1 MVSPLRI
8 RLSVIHSTPLKAA
21 VASLESV
28 RGRIKVKDPAPDRAR
43 SAVKRRRQGMGRWES
58 MGRWFVVL
66 TMLGGVAAG
75 CASDADG
82 SPGGGDENLP
92 KAIGAV
98 CATDSE
104 CASGN
109 CTPSRVCSKSCDM
122 HADCGC
128 PAGTTN
134 GDIVGGRCRFGCFE
148 SMCTV
153 PCTSDIDCAG
163 DTECTSSGSWDGCL

>member
-1 MVSPLRI
+1 
-8 RLSVIHSTPLKAA
+8 
-21 VASLESV
+21 
-28 RGRIKVKDPAPDRAR
+28 
-43 SAVKRRRQGMGRWES
+43 MGRWES

-75 CASDADG
+75 CASDDDG
-82 SPGGGDENLP
+82 SPGGGDENRP

-122 HADCGC
+122 HSDCGC

-134 GDIVGGRCRFGCFE
+134 GDIAGGRCKFGCFE

-153 PCTSDIDCAG
+153 PCNSDIDCAG
-163 DTECTSSGSWDGCL
+163 DTECSLGESWDACL